1 MITSFRGDY
10 HFLSNFY
17 PSSIRWE
24 DDEYRTIEHAFQAAK
39 TFNPEERL
47 RLRETPS
54 PLVVKRLG
62 RKVTLRPDWEQ
73 VKLDIMADLL
83 RQKFTR
89 YSDLGALLLA
99 TGDAEII
106 EGNTWDDRFYGAVW
120 DETEQRWIGENHLG
134 KILMRIREEL
144 RSA

>member
-1 MITSFRGDY
+1 
-10 HFLSNFY
+10 
-17 PSSIRWE
+17 
-24 DDEYRTIEHAFQAAK
+24 
-39 TFNPEERL
+39 
-47 RLRETPS
+47 
-54 PLVVKRLG
+54 VVKRLG
-62 RKVTLRPDWEQ
+62 RKVTLRSDWEQ

-89 YSDLGALLLA
+89 YPDLRDLLLA
-99 TGDAEII
+99 TGDLEII

>member
-1 MITSFRGDY
+1 MITSFRDKY

-17 PSSIRWE
+17 HTPLTWE
-24 DDEYRTIEHAFQAAK
+24 GDEYPTIEHAFQAAK
-39 TFNPEERL
+39 TDHPEERR

-62 RKVTLRPDWEQ
+62 RKVTLRSDWEQ

-89 YSDLGALLLA
+89 YPDLRDLLLA
-99 TGDAEII
+99 TGDLEII